1 MSPANLFQAVTEK
14 GSYVVGYIADG
25 WTRELTLSARTPREL
40 MMRVQSAIGDI
51 LSVTYI
57 ERER

>member
-25 WTRELTLSARTPREL
+25 WTRELTLSAKTPRKL

>member
-1 MSPANLFQAVTEK
+1 MSPANLFQTVTEK

-25 WTRELTLSARTPREL
+25 WTRELTLSAKTPREL